1 MLTKTYTTPLKSEPM
16 RPFFRAPFGLF
27 DNMLS
32 EVENLWQKPW
42 FRPMAR
48 PLRFESDATWV
59 PTLDLYEYDGEL
71 VLKADL
77 PGLKKEDIRIYLE
90 DGALVL
96 QGERKEEKK
105 VEKESFYLA
114 ECYYGSF
121 YRRLPLTF
129 QVDFSKIAA
138 QFTDGVLEV
147 HIPMPTKEL
156 PKAQEIPVN

>member
-1 MLTKTYTTPLKSEPM
+1 MLQKTYMTPYKGETV
-16 RPFFRAPFGLF
+16 RPFFHTPFRLF
-27 DNMLS
+27 DNVLS
-32 EVENLWQKPW
+32 EFEGLWQKPW
-42 FRPMAR
+42 LR
-48 PLRFESDATWV
+48 PLRFESDATWM
-59 PTLDLYEYDGEL
+59 PTFDLYEYNGEL

-96 QGERKEEKK
+96 QGERKEENK

-114 ECYYGSF
+114 ECNYGTF
-121 YRRLPLTF
+121 YRRMPLAF
-129 QVDFSKIAA
+129 KVDFDKIVA

-147 HIPMPTKEL
+147 HIPMPAKEL

>member
-1 MLTKTYTTPLKSEPM
+1 MPRLRPL
-16 RPFFRAPFGLF
+16 
-27 DNMLS
+27 
-32 EVENLWQKPW
+32 
-42 FRPMAR
+42 AR

-59 PTLDLYEYDGEL
+59 PAFDVYEYNGEL

-96 QGERKEEKK
+96 QGERKEETK

-114 ECYYGSF
+114 ECNYGTF

-129 QVDFSKIAA
+129 AVDFDKIVA
-138 QFTDGVLEV
+138 QFTDGVLEI
-147 HIPMPTKEL
+147 HIPMPVKEL